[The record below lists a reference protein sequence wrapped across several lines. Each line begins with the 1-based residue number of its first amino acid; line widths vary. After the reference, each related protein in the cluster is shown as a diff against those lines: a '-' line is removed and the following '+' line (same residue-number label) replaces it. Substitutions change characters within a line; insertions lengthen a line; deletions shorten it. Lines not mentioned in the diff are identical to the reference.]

1 MSLRFYMDVHV
12 PVVIT
17 QQLRRRGIDVLTS
30 QEDDLLPI
38 AHHWQMRGEPFAGIM
53 YAHQLGT
60 SIGQF
65 IEDLELIASCCLKD
79 ELASQVI
86 FLPLV

>member
-30 QEDDLLPI
+30 QED
-38 AHHWQMRGEPFAGIM
+38 
-53 YAHQLGT
+53 GT
-60 SIGQF
+60 RRASDDDQF
-65 IEDLELIASCCLKD
+65 IEDLELIASCSLKE

-86 FLPLV
+86 FLPLS